1 MLFLSAGYGGCCV
14 RIETE
19 SKSRV
24 YVYNVYIYMDIIIFH
39 IYIFNISL
47 YRTFFISAFNL
58 FLSLFSPSFSLFFPN
73 LETWRDADGRHEGG
87 RARPPV
93 SSCIFIFSS
102 RADKRKVPS
111 SPRHPYIILVLF
123 CIFFSSHFFSRFYYP
138 RARSVA
144 TRTCVFHDDNY
155 SLFFSFLSL
164 FHYHLLIII
173 IIALHLPLTNCLTDA
188 RSIETQRSIP
198 QILARFIRFVN

>member
-1 MLFLSAGYGGCCV
+1 MLFLFAGYGGCCV

-47 YRTFFISAFNL
+47 YRTFFTSAFNL
-58 FLSLFSPSFSLFFPN
+58 FLSLFSLPIPLPLSLFFFSN

-93 SSCIFIFSS
+93 SSCIFIISS

-111 SPRHPYIILVLF
+111 SPRHPYVILVLF

-138 RARSVA
+138 RAR
-144 TRTCVFHDDNY
+144 TRHG
-155 SLFFSFLSL
+155 
-164 FHYHLLIII
+164 
-173 IIALHLPLTNCLTDA
+173 A
-188 RSIETQRSIP
+188 
-198 QILARFIRFVN
+198 